1 MIDRYTLPEMGRIWS
16 KENKYATWLQ
26 VEIAVCE
33 AWASLGRIPSWVPD
47 AIREKARIDVARIEE
62 IEREVRH
69 DLIAFVK
76 GVQETLGEE
85 GKYLHFGVTSY
96 DIEDPALALLLRQ
109 SADIIISD
117 AEKLSEV
124 IKRRAAEHK
133 YTVMIGRTHGVH
145 AEPITLGHKF
155 AVWYWEMQRNLE
167 RLRAARDVI
176 NCGKISGAVG
186 TYANVDPRVEEYVC
200 RKLGLNP
207 SPASTQIL
215 QRDRHAQFI
224 TTLAIVSSSLEK
236 FATEIRNLQ
245 RTEIREVEEFFSEG
259 QRGSSAMPHKR
270 NPWNCETVSGLA
282 RVVRGYV
289 IPALENITSWHE
301 RDLANSSVERVILPD
316 ACCAVNFQLRKF
328 TEILDKLLVYPE
340 RMKQNLELTS
350 GLIASQQVMLALVD
364 KGLSREEAYTIVQK
378 HAMDVWKEGG
388 SFKERLL
395 SDARVAERLSAE
407 ELDELLAPERH
418 LRNIDIIFERMGI

>member
-117 AEKLSEV
+117 AEKLSDV

-133 YTVMIGRTHGVH
+133 YTVMMGRTHGVH

-167 RLRAARDVI
+167 RLRAAREVI

-378 HAMDVWKEGG
+378 HAMDVWREGG

-418 LRNIDIIFERMGI
+418 LRNIDVIFERMGI

>member
-117 AEKLSEV
+117 AEKLSDV

-133 YTVMIGRTHGVH
+133 YTVMMGRTHGVH

-167 RLRAARDVI
+167 RLRAAREVI

-200 RKLGLNP
+200 RKLGLDP

-378 HAMDVWKEGG
+378 HAMDVWREGG

-418 LRNIDIIFERMGI
+418 LRNIDVIFERMGI

>member
-117 AEKLSEV
+117 AEKLSDV

-378 HAMDVWKEGG
+378 HAMDVWREGG

-418 LRNIDIIFERMGI
+418 LRNIDVIFERMGI

>member
-33 AWASLGRIPSWVPD
+33 AWASLGRIPSWVPE
-47 AIREKARIDVARIEE
+47 AIQKNARIDVARIEE

-117 AEKLSEV
+117 AEKLSDV

-133 YTVMIGRTHGVH
+133 YTIMMGRTHGVH

-167 RLRAARDVI
+167 RLRAAREVI
-176 NCGKISGAVG
+176 SCGKISGAVG

-200 RKLGLNP
+200 RKLGLTP

-215 QRDRHAQFI
+215 QRDRHAQFV

-316 ACCAVNFQLRKF
+316 VCCAVNFQLRKF
-328 TEILDKLLVYPE
+328 TEILDRLIVYPE
-340 RMKQNLELTS
+340 RMKQNLGLTS

-378 HAMDVWKEGG
+378 HAMDVWRDGG

-395 SDARVAERLSAE
+395 GDERVADRLSAE

-418 LRNIDIIFERMGI
+418 LRNIDVIFERMGI

>member
-117 AEKLSEV
+117 AEKLSDV

-378 HAMDVWKEGG
+378 HAMDVWREGG